1 MLTPEDLVHTDSL
14 LKSFG
19 FSISAVEIA
28 QRGVAAEPGKTLL
41 DTIPQ
46 SSLTHLRILAET
58 ALSYA
63 SVGGLHSNNGNKTVQ
78 EFRDMQRRKLCQL
91 FKGHPGMAGLP
102 GPGNIDPLFS
112 QDIFVFLAECSLGLV
127 PVMDIDIH
135 HIIRLCYIAEI
146 LKSVFTFML
155 ESDAL
160 VGVLGGL
167 DADHDIYDGIT
178 DYQDAATRRLFNWIV
193 ATYRSSA
200 TQHGSLDG
208 SLMNTESP
216 PDRVLKS
223 FRHIAAKYA
232 LPFLRK
238 VAILLHAQYGVEFPN
253 TGPDSGELPEID
265 RLVTLLRLP
274 SVDEVLESFGTGR
287 EGSHV
292 EALAA
297 GWIHHWNRLRIG
309 ARADDSRNLV
319 PSLSHPAIF
328 ELVGLPKFY
337 DVLLDEANQRRCP
350 STGKELTDPSVCLFC
365 GEIFCSQATCCA
377 TNSQKGGCNNHVAKY
392 VFSF

>member
-1 MLTPEDLVHTDSL
+1 
-14 LKSFG
+14 
-19 FSISAVEIA
+19 
-28 QRGVAAEPGKTLL
+28 
-41 DTIPQ
+41 
-46 SSLTHLRILAET
+46 
-58 ALSYA
+58 
-63 SVGGLHSNNGNKTVQ
+63 
-78 EFRDMQRRKLCQL
+78 
-91 FKGHPGMAGLP
+91 
-102 GPGNIDPLFS
+102 
-112 QDIFVFLAECSLGLV
+112 
-127 PVMDIDIH
+127 
-135 HIIRLCYIAEI
+135 
-146 LKSVFTFML
+146 
-155 ESDAL
+155 
-160 VGVLGGL
+160 
-167 DADHDIYDGIT
+167 
-178 DYQDAATRRLFNWIV
+178 
-193 ATYRSSA
+193 
-200 TQHGSLDG
+200 
-208 SLMNTESP
+208 MNTESP

-287 EGSHV
+287 EGSHI
-292 EALAA
+292 EAMAA

-309 ARADDSRNLV
+309 ARADDNRNLV

-392 VFSF
+392 VFFLFPSSLKRCCAKLMMTDAAKTLVYSSIFGNAPCWSCTTNMECGSMPLT